1 MKNAKRMFLLSAVV
15 VVALVLGLAKF
26 ASPAKSAAGGSAIL
40 VYCAA
45 GIKAPVQELAT
56 QFEQDYGVRV
66 HLQFGGSGTLL
77 SNLQVSQQGDLYLS
91 ADVSYQ
97 EIARA
102 KGLVRELV
110 PLAFQKPVIAVH
122 KGNPRQIRGLADL
135 ARSDVRVAL
144 GNPEAASIGK
154 QTQKLLTASGH
165 WAAVAENVTQNGV
178 FKPTVPEVANDISL
192 ASVDAGIIWDAT
204 ARQYDDIELIQ
215 VPELDLARKEIMI
228 GVLTQCTQPT
238 HALRFA
244 RYLNSTVGNAVFAA
258 HHYETV
264 AGDRWEWE
272 PQMTF
277 FSGTVNRRGIDR
289 AVLDFAEREGV
300 SMNVIYNGCGLLT
313 GQMRTIRASEQAT
326 GFPDAYMACDRYYLD
341 VVADWFKDDSNIS
354 ENRIVIAVPKG
365 NPAKI
370 ATLGDLAKPGVR
382 VALGQPQQCT
392 IGVLTRKLLEE
403 QGLLDAITANVVTET
418 ASSALLVP
426 AIATGH
432 ADAAIAYET
441 DTLAEVGK
449 IDSVVIESQ
458 LARAVQP
465 FSISRSS
472 VYQHLSERLRAAI
485 VAHRDDLEAAGFVLQ
500 PGPEK

>member
-1 MKNAKRMFLLSAVV
+1 
-15 VVALVLGLAKF
+15 
-26 ASPAKSAAGGSAIL
+26 
-40 VYCAA
+40 
-45 GIKAPVQELAT
+45 
-56 QFEQDYGVRV
+56 
-66 HLQFGGSGTLL
+66 
-77 SNLQVSQQGDLYLS
+77 
-91 ADVSYQ
+91 
-97 EIARA
+97 
-102 KGLVRELV
+102 
-110 PLAFQKPVIAVH
+110 
-122 KGNPRQIRGLADL
+122 
-135 ARSDVRVAL
+135 
-144 GNPEAASIGK
+144 
-154 QTQKLLTASGH
+154 
-165 WAAVAENVTQNGV
+165 
-178 FKPTVPEVANDISL
+178 
-192 ASVDAGIIWDAT
+192 
-204 ARQYDDIELIQ
+204 
-215 VPELDLARKEIMI
+215 
-228 GVLTQCTQPT
+228 
-238 HALRFA
+238 
-244 RYLNSTVGNAVFAA
+244 
-258 HHYETV
+258 
-264 AGDRWEWE
+264 
-272 PQMTF
+272 
-277 FSGTVNRRGIDR
+277 
-289 AVLDFAEREGV
+289 
-300 SMNVIYNGCGLLT
+300 MNVIYNGCGLLT